1 MSEDS
6 TKDFSVSAAGPE
18 IARMHNT
25 IKYSG
30 VHGWLAFYV
39 AANLYLSPIM
49 FVCTQIFACI
59 GYIALSDRYPLI
71 ILGGAIS
78 FAAGLY
84 LVVLGI
90 KCARALRDIK
100 PLAVQKVRSY
110 IIQEY
115 VWIII
120 SIPISFLIGIDPDQ
134 LIVQGLVQL
143 VAGSIGF
150 VICILYFR
158 KSKRVRATYP
168 DWQE

>member
-6 TKDFSVSAAGPE
+6 TKNFSASVTGIE
-18 IARMHNT
+18 IARMHNN

-30 VHGWLAFYV
+30 VHGWLAFFV

-49 FVCTQIFACI
+49 FVCTQIMACI
-59 GYIALSDRYPLI
+59 GYVVLSEKYPLI
-71 ILGGAIS
+71 ILTGAIS
-78 FAAGLY
+78 FAAALY

-110 IIQEY
+110 LIQEY

-120 SIPISFLIGIDPDQ
+120 SIPISFLTGIDPDQ
-134 LIVQGLVQL
+134 LVVRSLVQL
-143 VAGSIGF
+143 LAGTIGIA
-150 VICILYFR
+150 VWILYFR